1 MSLLS
6 AKELAAALGVSVIT
20 VKRAYLL
27 EHIPGERIENALR
40 FDLELV
46 RKAMRARDRQ
56 LRLLA
61 AKRKLRAARIGESRP
76 RRTGR
81 TPALRARRSR

>member
-6 AKELAAALGVSVIT
+6 AKELVAALGVSVIT

-46 RKAMRARDRQ
+46 RKAMRARDRE

-61 AKRKLRAARIGESRP
+61 TKRKLRMARLGDSRLRGTSRP
-76 RRTGR
+76 SI
-81 TPALRARRSR
+81 PRSRRLR